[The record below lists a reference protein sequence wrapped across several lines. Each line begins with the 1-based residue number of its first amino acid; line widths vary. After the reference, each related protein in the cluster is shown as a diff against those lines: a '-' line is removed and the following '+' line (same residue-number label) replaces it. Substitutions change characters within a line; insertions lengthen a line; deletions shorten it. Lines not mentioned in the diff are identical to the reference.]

1 MKLGPFF
8 FTTKTTSWYAFVSIR
23 REDFRPRMADVCWS
37 VPTDI
42 RFRNLISSHVLVHWN
57 ITTYVTTPGAFRK
70 APSISLV
77 SEGTESP
84 KESPCA
90 RVAFPPFLGLY
101 VYPTLSLGRRP
112 PPPYLFSPFAKILC
126 RARVRRDG
134 RRAPGGRGTG
144 RLAGGGPQ
152 RRSGHSRRRL
162 QGGRAGHRP
171 EGRPRGGAGGQE
183 PDGPKVRD
191 QRRVYAFRLFGWNM
205 PHTRTSPV

>member
-1 MKLGPFF
+1 MLVCSYRYQVPKPDILSRAGSLEYHHLCHHAGSLSQSSLHKSCQRRHRIPERIPMCACRVSPV
-8 FTTKTTSWYAFVSIR
+8 SWPVCIPHTFSWTAAAAPVS
-23 REDFRPRMADVCWS
+23 
-37 VPTDI
+37 
-42 RFRNLISSHVLVHWN
+42 
-57 ITTYVTTPGAFRK
+57 
-70 APSISLV
+70 
-77 SEGTESP
+77 
-84 KESPCA
+84 
-90 RVAFPPFLGLY
+90 
-101 VYPTLSLGRRP
+101 
-112 PPPYLFSPFAKILC
+112 LFSLRVKILC

-205 PHTRTSPV
+205 PHARTS